1 MVAKL
6 QAYDLAKES
15 LQVISDYLSYCKQ
28 RAKIGSAYSDWTNAI
43 CGIPQD
49 SILGLLYFNDFIN
62 DSVLVVKNAGI
73 CNFED
78 DNTLNPHGSNV
89 PLILSNTEH
98 YMRNLLYYFKI
109 NSVKTNPGKFQFM
122 IGKKN
127 RLKYSLQI
135 ITIKYNC

>member
-49 SILGLLYFNDFIN
+49 SIL
-62 DSVLVVKNAGI
+62 
-73 CNFED
+73 
-78 DNTLNPHGSNV
+78 TLCSC
-89 PLILSNTEH
+89 
-98 YMRNLLYYFKI
+98 R
-109 NSVKTNPGKFQFM
+109 
-122 IGKKN
+122 
-127 RLKYSLQI
+127 
-135 ITIKYNC
+135 